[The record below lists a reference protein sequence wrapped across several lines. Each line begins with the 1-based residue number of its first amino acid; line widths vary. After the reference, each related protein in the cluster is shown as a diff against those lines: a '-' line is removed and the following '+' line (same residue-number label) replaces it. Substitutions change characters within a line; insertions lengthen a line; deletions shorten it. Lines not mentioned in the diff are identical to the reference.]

1 MQTVTRYKADDG
13 SEHAT
18 PEAASQ
24 RDADV
29 AFVRD
34 ATAPLGPAK
43 DLRSGAEYQ
52 QHRVSDVTAV
62 KVRLLR
68 RAAERDPLFAQW
80 IARGKANGVSEAD
93 VHPRSWAGRYF
104 DDTGGPL
111 AVAWGR
117 LSCIDAQGREWQQPY
132 YVEHP
137 NPAAK
142 AV

>member
-29 AFVRD
+29 ALVRD

-43 DLRSGAEYQ
+43 DLRSDAEYQ
-52 QHRVSDVTAV
+52 QHRLSDVTAV

-68 RAAERDPLFAQW
+68 RAAERDPMFAEW
-80 IARGKANGVSEAD
+80 LASGKAKGVREAD
-93 VHPRSWAGRYF
+93 VHARSWAGRYF
-104 DDTGGPL
+104 DDCDGPL
-111 AVAWGR
+111 AVAWARLGR
-117 LSCIDAQGREWQQPY
+117 IDAQGREWQQPY
-132 YVEHP
+132 YVDHP